1 VLIAGERFDG
11 HISLQV
17 RDEGP
22 GVPPDLRD
30 ALLGK
35 VAAPRDGRKRRSDLI
50 LGLPFAREVLE
61 VFDGTLSIEGPA
73 GGGASF
79 VTRWKTPLNA

>member
-1 VLIAGERFDG
+1 
-11 HISLQV
+11 
-17 RDEGP
+17 
-22 GVPPDLRD
+22 LR
-30 ALLGK
+30 
-35 VAAPRDGRKRRSDLI
+35 
-50 LGLPFAREVLE
+50 FAREVLV